1 MNYKRVVRK
10 AEVMY
15 ELSDWGQPVAP
26 PEATN
31 REKLTAQLPHSLIRV
46 LRSRARAQGVSLNV
60 LVDRLLHEAIAVPAR
75 HETEHAASIMVAFD

>member
-1 MNYKRVVRK
+1 MNYKSVVRK

-60 LVDRLLHEAIAVPAR
+60 LVDRLLHEAIAVPVR
-75 HETEHAASIMVAFD
+75 HEIEQAANIMVAFD